1 MTESDATIARVAVKI
16 PDFISSDPE
25 LWFAMVEGSFASAG
39 VTVDSTKFGYVVGA
53 LPPKYAIEVK
63 DIIMT
68 PPSDS
73 KYAKIKQELIRRL
86 SASQEEKTRQLLERV
101 EIGDR
106 KPSQFLRHLQ
116 SLADSS
122 VPETLLK
129 TLWMGR
135 LPKGIQVALAIVK
148 DSKLEDLAVHAD
160 NIADASGPS
169 LPQIAETSRDDTFE
183 AMLNLKLSQL
193 SLSIN
198 QEIATLRNGLTQ
210 LTARGHVAKC
220 STQSIKVVVGEK
232 GYDGLLREFPEI
244 TRPFGAPKDIKH
256 STKHYIQT
264 TPGPPITCKPR
275 RLAPDKLKAAKK
287 EFEAMIQLG
296 IIRPSQGPWSS
307 PLHLVSKNTTD
318 AWRPCG
324 DYRAL
329 NARTIPDRYPVRH
342 IQDFTHFLHGKTIFS
357 TIDLVRAYNQIP
369 VADEDIPKTAIVTPF
384 GLYEFL
390 FMSFGLRN
398 AAQSFQRFI
407 DEVLRGLDF
416 CFSYIDD
423 ILVASVSEEEHIK
436 HLRIIFERLSEY
448 SLVLNPKKCVFGQS
462 EVRFLGYM
470 ISKEGIRPLPDR
482 VTDILSFKR
491 PSSAKGLRQFLG
503 MLNFYRR
510 FIPRASDAQ
519 SPLSDLL
526 VPNLKGKAP
535 INWTPEAVAAFERCK
550 MELATATL
558 LAHPCDNARLAIV
571 SDASNTAVGATLQQ
585 FINEEWQPLAFFSK
599 KLTVTETK
607 YGAYDRELLAIY
619 LAVKHFRH
627 MVEGREFVIYTDHKP
642 ITFAF
647 QQKTDKCTPRQ
658 FRHLDFISQFT
669 TDIRYVPGK
678 QNIVADTLSRV
689 NALSDTL
696 DYNAL
701 AISQQGDE
709 ELKKYEQGN
718 TGLQLKQ
725 VQLPGTDVL
734 VFCDISTSIARPFVT
749 KPFRRTVFNIIHR
762 LAHPGVKATAKLV
775 KQRFVWPAID
785 ADCRHWARAC
795 VECQRAKITRHVTA
809 PLSSFSLPS
818 QRFEHVH
825 LDLII
830 MPYSEGFRY
839 CLTCID
845 RFTRWPEVIPLEDQE
860 AETVA
865 RAFYKHWIARF
876 GTPLRITTD
885 QGRQFESHL
894 FKQLNNLIGTKH
906 LRTTAYHPSANGMV
920 ERSHR
925 QLKAAIKC
933 HQNNRWTETLPTVLL
948 GIRAAW
954 RDDLKSTSAELVY
967 GEPLRLP
974 GEFLTSN
981 DNAAKF
987 DDAAEFIKDLRN
999 HIQQIRPVNG
1009 TRHGEKKNF
1018 VFKDL
1023 ETTEYVF
1030 IRHDGPKNGIQMPY
1044 DGPYRVISRNR
1055 KTFVIDIKKKEVRVT
1070 IDRLKPAYIIA
1081 DDDSKKDTSRKFQTS
1096 TPITISKEDQRT
1108 RSGRRVHFPDRLQV
1122 GSA

>member
-1 MTESDATIARVAVKI
+1 MTASEPSPSPRRLFITDRTSQTQFLIDTGADLCVYPRSAVPDRRVKSDYVLSAANGTPINTYGTITLSLNFGLRR
-16 PDFISSDPE
+16 DFIWRFVIAEVSKPIIGVDFLSHYNLLVDVRNQC
-25 LWFAMVEGSFASAG
+25 LLDG
-39 VTVDSTKFGYVVGA
+39 VT
-53 LPPKYAIEVK
+53 
-63 DIIMT
+63 
-68 PPSDS
+68 
-73 KYAKIKQELIRRL
+73 R
-86 SASQEEKTRQLLERV
+86 
-101 EIGDR
+101 
-106 KPSQFLRHLQ
+106 
-116 SLADSS
+116 
-122 VPETLLK
+122 
-129 TLWMGR
+129 
-135 LPKGIQVALAIVK
+135 
-148 DSKLEDLAVHAD
+148 
-160 NIADASGPS
+160 
-169 LPQIAETSRDDTFE
+169 
-183 AMLNLKLSQL
+183 
-193 SLSIN
+193 
-198 QEIATLRNGLTQ
+198 
-210 LTARGHVAKC
+210 LTAHGHAAE
-220 STQSIKVVVGEK
+220 SSIPSIKIVVGETK
-232 GYDGLLREFPEI
+232 YDGLLRKFPEI
-244 TRPFGAPKDIKH
+244 TRPYGAPKDIRH

-264 TPGPPITCKPR
+264 TPGPPVSCKPR

-296 IIRPSQGPWSS
+296 IIRPSQGPWAS
-307 PLHLVSKNTTD
+307 PLHLVTKNTTD

-329 NARTIPDRYPVRH
+329 NARTVPDRYPVRH
-342 IQDFTHFLHGKTIFS
+342 IQDFAHFLHGKTIFS

-369 VADEDIPKTAIVTPF
+369 VAEEDIPKTAIVTPF
-384 GLYEFL
+384 GLFEFL

-407 DEVLRGLDF
+407 DEVLFGLDF
-416 CFSYIDD
+416 CYSYIDD

-436 HLRIIFERLSEY
+436 HLQIIFERLREY
-448 SLVLNPKKCVFGQS
+448 SLVVNPKKCVFGQS
-462 EVRFLGYM
+462 EVKFLGYM
-470 ISKEGIRPLPDR
+470 ITREGTRPLPDR
-482 VTDILSFKR
+482 VTDILSYKR

-510 FIPRASDAQ
+510 FIPGASDAQ
-519 SPLSDLL
+519 APLSDLL
-526 VPNLKGKAP
+526 VPNLKGKSP
-535 INWTPEAVAAFERCK
+535 INWTPEAILAFEKCK
-550 MELATATL
+550 EKLATATL

-585 FINEEWQPLAFFSK
+585 FINDEWQPLAFFSK
-599 KLTVTETK
+599 KLTATETK

-619 LAVKHFRH
+619 LAVKHFRY
-627 MVEGREFVIYTDHKP
+627 MVEGRDFVIFTDHKP

-647 QQKTDKCTPRQ
+647 RQKSDKCSPRQ

-689 NALSDTL
+689 DALSETI
-696 DYNAL
+696 DYTAL

-709 ELKKYEQGN
+709 ELKKYEKEN

-725 VQLPGTDVL
+725 VQLPGTNVL
-734 VFCDISTSIARPFVT
+734 VFCDLSTSTARPFVT
-749 KPFRRTVFNIIHR
+749 KPFRRKVFNNIHR
-762 LAHPGVKATAKLV
+762 LAHPGVKATTKLV

-809 PLSSFSLPS
+809 PLGSFSLPS

-860 AETVA
+860 AKTVA
-865 RAFYKHWIARF
+865 RAFYTHWIARF

-885 QGRQFESHL
+885 QGRQFESCL
-894 FKQLNNLIGTKH
+894 FKQLNDLTGTNH

-967 GEPLRLP
+967 GESLRLP
-974 GEFLTSN
+974 GEFLTSK

-987 DDAAEFIKDLRN
+987 DDAAEFIKDLRH

-1009 TRHGEKKNF
+1009 TRHGDKKNF

-1023 ETTEYVF
+1023 ATTEYVF
-1030 IRHDGPKNGIQMPY
+1030 IRHDGPKNGMQMPY
-1044 DGPYRVISRNR
+1044 DGPYRVISRNI
-1055 KTFVIDIKKKEVRVT
+1055 KTFVIDIKTKKVRVT
-1070 IDRLKPAYIIA
+1070 IDRLKPAYIIV
-1081 DDDSKKDTSRKFQTS
+1081 DDHSKEDISREMQTP
-1096 TPITISKEDQRT
+1096 TPNTITKEDQRT
-1108 RSGRRVHFPDRLQV
+1108 RSGRRVRFPERLQV
-1122 GSA
+1122 GFV

>member
-1 MTESDATIARVAVKI
+1 MT
-16 PDFISSDPE
+16 
-25 LWFAMVEGSFASAG
+25 ASEPG
-39 VTVDSTKFGYVVGA
+39 QF
-53 LPPKYAIEVK
+53 P
-63 DIIMT
+63 
-68 PPSDS
+68 
-73 KYAKIKQELIRRL
+73 RRL
-86 SASQEEKTRQLLERV
+86 FITDRTSQT
-101 EIGDR
+101 
-106 KPSQFLRHLQ
+106 QFLIDTGADLCVYPRSAVPGHRVKTDYVLSAANGTPINTYGTITL
-116 SLADSS
+116 SLNFGLRRDFTWRF
-122 VPETLLK
+122 V
-129 TLWMGR
+129 
-135 LPKGIQVALAIVK
+135 
-148 DSKLEDLAVHAD
+148 
-160 NIADASGPS
+160 
-169 LPQIAETSRDDTFE
+169 IAEVSKPIIGVDF
-183 AMLNLKLSQL
+183 LSFYNLLVDVR
-193 SLSIN
+193 N
-198 QEIATLRNGLTQ
+198 QCLLDGLTQ
-210 LTARGHVAKC
+210 LTTRGHAVKC
-220 STQSIKVVVGEK
+220 SIPSIKVVVGETK
-232 GYDGLLREFPEI
+232 YDGLLREFPEI
-244 TRPFGAPKDIKH
+244 TRPFGTLKDIKH
-256 STKHYIQT
+256 STKHFIPT
-264 TPGPPITCKPR
+264 TQGPPVSCKPR

-307 PLHLVSKNTTD
+307 PLHLVPKNKTD

-342 IQDFTHFLHGKTIFS
+342 IQDFAHFLHGKTIFS

-369 VADEDIPKTAIVTPF
+369 VAEEDVPKTAIVTPF

-436 HLRIIFERLSEY
+436 HLQIIFERLREY
-448 SLVLNPKKCVFGQS
+448 SLVLNPKKCVFGQP
-462 EVRFLGYM
+462 EVKFLGYM
-470 ISKEGIRPLPDR
+470 ISKEGTRPLPDR
-482 VTDILSFKR
+482 VADILSYKR
-491 PSSAKGLRQFLG
+491 PTSAKGLRQFLG

-535 INWTPEAVAAFERCK
+535 INWTPEAISAFEKCK
-550 MELATATL
+550 EELATATL

-585 FINEEWQPLAFFSK
+585 FINDEWQPLAFFSK
-599 KLTVTETK
+599 KLTATETK

-647 QQKTDKCTPRQ
+647 QQKSDKCTPRQ

-689 NALSDTL
+689 DALSDTL
-696 DYNAL
+696 DYTAL
-701 AISQQGDE
+701 AMSQQGDD
-709 ELKKYEQGN
+709 ELKKYAQEN
-718 TGLQLKQ
+718 TGLRLKQ
-725 VQLPGTDVL
+725 VELPGTNVL
-734 VFCDISTSIARPFVT
+734 VFCDTSTSIARPFVT
-749 KPFRRTVFNIIHR
+749 KPFRRTVFNTIHR
-762 LAHPGVKATAKLV
+762 LAHPGVKATVKLV
-775 KQRFVWPAID
+775 KQRFVWPGID

-809 PLSSFSLPS
+809 PLGSFSLPS
-818 QRFEHVH
+818 RRFEHVH

-845 RFTRWPEVIPLEDQE
+845 RFTRWPEVVPLENQE

-865 RAFYKHWIARF
+865 RAFYTHWIARF

-885 QGRQFESHL
+885 QGRQFESCL
-894 FKQLNNLIGTKH
+894 FKQLNYLTGTNH

-981 DNAAKF
+981 NNTAKC
-987 DDAAEFIKDLRN
+987 DDAAEFIKDLRH

-1023 ETTEYVF
+1023 ATTEYVF

-1044 DGPYRVISRNR
+1044 DGPYRVISRNE
-1055 KTFVIDIKKKEVRVT
+1055 KTFVIDINKKKVTVT
-1070 IDRLKPAYIIA
+1070 IDRLKPAYIMA
-1081 DDDSKKDTSRKFQTS
+1081 DEYSKENIPKKIQTH
-1096 TPITISKEDQRT
+1096 TPITIPREDQRT